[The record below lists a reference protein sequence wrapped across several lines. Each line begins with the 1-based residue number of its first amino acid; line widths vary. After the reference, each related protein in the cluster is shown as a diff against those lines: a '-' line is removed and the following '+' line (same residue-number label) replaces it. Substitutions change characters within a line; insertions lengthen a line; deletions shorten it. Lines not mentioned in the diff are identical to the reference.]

1 MQIAIERIINK
12 HLDNLN
18 VYFSDCKNHEE
29 ALNELPFFSV
39 RWLHCKYKLG
49 KSDVDVALEFV
60 EYIYGQYCYLGDE
73 KAKKY
78 VEKAIVV
85 ADEFVEKYN
94 TSGILDMLDKI
105 HE

>member
-1 MQIAIERIINK
+1 MKKTIEKIIQPY
-12 HLDNLN
+12 LDRLEQS
-18 VYFSDCKNHEE
+18 FSDCTNYEE

-85 ADEFVEKYN
+85 ADEFVERYN